1 MARNSFSEPVANCD
15 ADKEYAAS
23 CVIFLMRCHSAID
36 DMNVSALAGLVCKC
50 VIKTHHRVNNS
61 YEQWWV
67 NMIELGK
74 EGMGNNTESEPRP
87 DFFLIK

>member
-23 CVIFLMRCHSAID
+23 CLSFFLMRCHSAID

-50 VIKTHHRVNNS
+50 VIKTHHRVNDS

-67 NMIELGK
+67 NMIRVR
-74 EGMGNNTESEPRP
+74 EGRDGEQHRERV
-87 DFFLIK
+87 

>member
-67 NMIELGK
+67 NMSWGRKGWGTTQRASLDQI
-74 EGMGNNTESEPRP
+74 
-87 DFFLIK
+87 FF